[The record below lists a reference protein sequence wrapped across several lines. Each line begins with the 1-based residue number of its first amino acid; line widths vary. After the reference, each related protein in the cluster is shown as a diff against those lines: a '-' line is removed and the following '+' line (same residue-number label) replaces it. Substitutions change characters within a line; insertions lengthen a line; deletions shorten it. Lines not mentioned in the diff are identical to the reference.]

1 MISSPFLNEK
11 ETMYA
16 IQDAICS
23 NLHITNWAFCGDKD
37 IIPAQY
43 TAEN

>member
-16 IQDAICS
+16 IQDAICGD
-23 NLHITNWAFCGDKD
+23 LYMMYRAFCGDKRVVTT
-37 IIPAQY
+37 QY
-43 TAEN
+43 TAKD